1 MVVEVCCMPQPITL
15 TFLGTAGFHATAG
28 YWSSFLIDERILVE
42 TSPSVLRN
50 LRVAGKNLDDI
61 DVIFISHFHADH
73 TFGWPFVLFTAY
85 RERRTRDLC
94 VVGPPGIGAF
104 LENMLK
110 AGALDHVVAHARA
123 HPNAFK
129 LHYVEVTEQPQ
140 EAAGVHFRAVRVDH
154 DPVLECFGY
163 LIEVNGRTVGYSGDT
178 TLCPGLR
185 EIAGGADAI
194 VLECNA
200 HHERSPVH
208 MTFDDVRT
216 IRAEHPDLPLVL
228 THRAHDVDAGD
239 LPNVRVPE
247 DFETVIL

>member
-1 MVVEVCCMPQPITL
+1 MPQPIEL

-28 YWSSFLIDERILVE
+28 YWNSFLVGERILVE
-42 TSPSVLRN
+42 TSPSVLPN
-50 LRVAGKNLDDI
+50 LRVAGKRLDDV

-73 TFGWPFVLFTAY
+73 TFGWPFVLFTAL
-85 RERRTRDLC
+85 RERRPSDLW

-123 HPNAFK
+123 RPDAFT

-140 EAAGVHFRAVRVDH
+140 EAAGVRFRAVRVDH

-163 LIEVNGRTVGYSGDT
+163 LIDVDGRTLGYSGDT

-185 EIAGGADAI
+185 DIAVGADAL

-208 MTFDDVRT
+208 MTFDDVRSL
-216 IRAEHPDLPLVL
+216 RAEHPELPIVL
-228 THRAHDVDAGD
+228 THRAHDVDGGG
-239 LPNVRVPE
+239 LPNLRVPQ
-247 DFETVIL
+247 DFETVTL